1 MDSTVGPVCDSVV
14 DGVPETVGADGEP
27 GALGEPGADG
37 ADGAPGEPG
46 AVESQDVVMVSV
58 DVSVAVVGA
67 PGVVESQDVV
77 VVSVVSVVVVEIA
90 GVDEVV
96 GQSKCGTT

>member
-1 MDSTVGPVCDSVV
+1 
-14 DGVPETVGADGEP
+14 
-27 GALGEPGADG
+27 
-37 ADGAPGEPG
+37 
-46 AVESQDVVMVSV
+46 MVTQN
-58 DVSVAVVGA
+58 VSVAVVGA

-77 VVSVVSVVVVEIA
+77 VVSVVSVVVVGTA

>member
-27 GALGEPGADG
+27 GAVGA
-37 ADGAPGEPG
+37 AGEPG
-46 AVESQDVVMVSV
+46 AVG
-58 DVSVAVVGA
+58 AVGA

-77 VVSVVSVVVVEIA
+77 VSVVVSVVVVETA

>member
-27 GALGEPGADG
+27 GAVGAV
-37 ADGAPGEPG
+37 GAPGEPG
-46 AVESQDVVMVSV
+46 VVESQDVVVVSV

-67 PGVVESQDVV
+67 PGVVESHDVV
-77 VVSVVSVVVVEIA
+77 VVSVVSVVVVGTA

>member
-1 MDSTVGPVCDSVV
+1 MPFTCTKNFQKTSKKH
-14 DGVPETVGADGEP
+14 
-27 GALGEPGADG
+27 
-37 ADGAPGEPG
+37 
-46 AVESQDVVMVSV
+46 QDVVMVSV

-67 PGVVESQDVV
+67 TGVVESQDVV